1 MKPAMSN
8 IAWLPEERSRAYGLL
23 AEAGVSGLEI
33 APALFFHTTDD
44 PFEPDESVARTAMAE
59 IADAG
64 LSLVSMQ
71 SLLFGVS
78 GAALFEGAEARAAL
92 EAAMLRA
99 IKLAGRFGIPNL
111 VFGSPKQRRVP
122 AGVPAA
128 QALEEA
134 AGVFRRL
141 GDAAHRE
148 GTKIAIEPSPEVYG
162 TNFLNTLEAATD
174 FVSRV
179 DHSSIA
185 LILDLG
191 AMLMNGPS
199 DTVLKVDPRIV
210 ASLNHV
216 HVSEPNLAPAPAE
229 AEALA
234 PVLRMLDAQGF
245 DKAIS
250 IEMRRPEDGLVGVA
264 SALGRLK
271 SAMAIAK

>member
-71 SLLFGVS
+71 SLLFDVS

>member
-78 GAALFEGAEARAAL
+78 GAALFEGTEARAAL

-199 DTVLKVDPRIV
+199 DTVLKVDPKIV

>member
-33 APALFFHTTDD
+33 APALFFYTTDD

-78 GAALFEGAEARAAL
+78 GAALFEGTEARAAL

>member
-78 GAALFEGAEARAAL
+78 GAALFEGTEARAAL

-122 AGVPAA
+122 AGMPAV

>member
-78 GAALFEGAEARAAL
+78 GAALFEGTEARAAL